1 MRPVILLS
9 AQLRSALPRSVRRD
23 LNSKLF
29 ARFKTTQNPV
39 PQPKPS
45 APFIKR
51 KEPLAPR
58 NTQLSPSKHA
68 KLTFRKGPPEKIVVY
83 YSGKGKTAVVG
94 TLKLISVLI
103 FGVSCFLLAPAF
115 ASSDE
120 HPWYLAPA
128 IAIGGTL
135 PMIFILFTT
144 APFVV
149 YVHVAIPAFAR
160 RSRETMIEYVK
171 NLPPTATLYMTT
183 IRPTSLPQ
191 QTEVRLGDLVR
202 NKSLLRPITFTNSKP
217 APSPWWAG
225 KTPQH
230 FYTDAKAQRSTQSPN
245 YFPALWENVYKQIQN
260 NASVKR
266 QN

>member
-39 PQPKPS
+39 PPPKPS

-51 KEPLAPR
+51 KEPIAPR
-58 NTQLSPSKHA
+58 NPQASPTKHA
-68 KLTFRKGPPEKIVVY
+68 KLTFRKGPPEKVVVY
-83 YSGKGKTAVVG
+83 YSGKGRTAVVG
-94 TLKLISVLI
+94 TLKLVSLLI

-135 PMIFILFTT
+135 PMIFILYTT

-183 IRPTSLPQ
+183 IRSSSLPQ
-191 QTEVRLGDLVR
+191 QTEVRLGDLVL
-202 NKSLLRPITFTNSKP
+202 NKSFLRPVTFTNSKP

-230 FYTDAKAQRSTQSPN
+230 FYTDVRAQRSTESPN
-245 YFPALWENVYKQIQN
+245 YFPTLWDDVFKKIQN
-260 NASVKR
+260 NGLKK